1 MVQQDQNMKNFF
13 ALLFALV
20 LLSGNALAEP
30 SSTLLPSAPAP
41 VAAKKPVLGDWNLA
55 GSVVAT
61 RVLDWTSTE
70 ECIRRPWCHEA
81 ELPNALVHNK
91 VGFAA
96 FEGAMSVASIL
107 PQYELTKHGHRKLA
121 WLGQAVDVGVMA
133 YTVNVNYRR
142 DTTPVK

>member
-1 MVQQDQNMKNFF
+1 M
-13 ALLFALV
+13 
-20 LLSGNALAEP
+20 
-30 SSTLLPSAPAP
+30 
-41 VAAKKPVLGDWNLA
+41 
-55 GSVVAT
+55 VAT

>member
-1 MVQQDQNMKNFF
+1 MKNFF
-13 ALLFALV
+13 VLLFALV
-20 LLSGNALAEP
+20 LLSGTALAEP
-30 SSTLLPSAPAP
+30 SSALLASAPTP
-41 VAAKKPVLGDWNLA
+41 VAAKKPVFGIVDWNLA
-55 GSVVAT
+55 GALVAT

-70 ECIRRPWCHEA
+70 ECIRRPWCREA

-96 FEGAMSVASIL
+96 FEGAISAVSIL

-121 WLGQAVDVGVMA
+121 WIGQAVDVGVMA

-142 DTTPVK
+142 DMTPPVK